1 MNSIPNQR
9 IVKVIPIKVINM
21 TWKEK
26 IAKYDYRTNP
36 PRKRPILGSRA
47 KKTDEEV
54 IDEARELIVKAFSML
69 EKQLGSDEG
78 LDKFEY
84 LVDDL
89 LKSM

>member
-1 MNSIPNQR
+1 
-9 IVKVIPIKVINM
+9 M
-21 TWKEK
+21 TWKDGIK
-26 IAKYDYRTNP
+26 KDIYGGGKYRG
-36 PRKRPILGSRA
+36 PIFGHRA

-54 IDEARELIVKAFSML
+54 IDEARKLIVEAFSML
-69 EKQLGSDEG
+69 EKQLGSDKG

>member
-1 MNSIPNQR
+1 
-9 IVKVIPIKVINM
+9 M
-21 TWKEK
+21 TWKDNIK
-26 IAKYDYRTNP
+26 KDLYGRKRY
-36 PRKRPILGSRA
+36 KRPILGERA

-54 IDEARELIVKAFSML
+54 IDEARKLIVKAFSML

-89 LKSM
+89 LKSR

>member
-1 MNSIPNQR
+1 
-9 IVKVIPIKVINM
+9 M
-21 TWKEK
+21 TWKEE
-26 IAKYDYRTNP
+26 IVKYDYRTNP
-36 PRKRPILGSRA
+36 PKKRPILGNPRIE
-47 KKTDEEV
+47 KTDEEV
-54 IDEARELIVKAFSML
+54 IDEARKLIVKAFSML